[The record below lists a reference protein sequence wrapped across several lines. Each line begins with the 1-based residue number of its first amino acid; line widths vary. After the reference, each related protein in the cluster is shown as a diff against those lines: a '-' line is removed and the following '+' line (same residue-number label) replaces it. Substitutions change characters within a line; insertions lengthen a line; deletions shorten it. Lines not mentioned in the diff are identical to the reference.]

1 MTINLRDQ
9 IPALRNKYYFNYG
22 GQGPLPKSS
31 LEAIVKT
38 WEIIQDLGPFT
49 NDMWPFIN
57 KEILTTKKI
66 IAQKLGVNSK
76 NIALTENI
84 SSGMILPFWG
94 IKVEEGEEL
103 LISDCEHPGV
113 VAASREFCRRNK
125 LIFKI
130 LPIQKIKNLN
140 DENIILEISKNLNSK
155 TKILIISHILW
166 NFGYKI
172 PLKQISIELKN
183 NRENSY
189 LLVDG
194 AQTFGHIKI
203 EEEVFY
209 SDLYSITSHK
219 WACGPEGLG
228 AIYVSDRFIHETDPT
243 IIGWKSLKKEQ
254 GIYEP
259 SDNLFHEDA
268 RKFEVAT
275 SCIPLLAGLRTSLD
289 LLDKDCPE
297 KEKSKNIK
305 RLSEKLWDNLNQFNE
320 IELVLE
326 KKFLNGIVSFNIENI
341 EDKDKFVKKLGEKK
355 IWIRVLE
362 DPKWFRAC
370 VHQMTTDDE
379 INLLSEEIKNL
390 PRNF

>member
-1 MTINLRDQ
+1 L
-9 IPALRNKYYFNYG
+9 
-22 GQGPLPKSS
+22 
-31 LEAIVKT
+31 
-38 WEIIQDLGPFT
+38 
-49 NDMWPFIN
+49 
-57 KEILTTKKI
+57 
-66 IAQKLGVNSK
+66 
-76 NIALTENI
+76 
-84 SSGMILPFWG
+84 
-94 IKVEEGEEL
+94 
-103 LISDCEHPGV
+103 
-113 VAASREFCRRNK
+113 
-125 LIFKI
+125 
-130 LPIQKIKNLN
+130 
-140 DENIILEISKNLNSK
+140 KNLNSK

-194 AQTFGHIKI
+194 AQTFGHINI

-228 AIYVSDRFIHETDPT
+228 AIYVSDKFIHETDPT

-259 SDNLFHEDA
+259 SDNLFHDDA

-275 SCIPLLAGLRTSLD
+275 SCIPLLAGLRNSLD
-289 LLDKDCPE
+289 LLDKDCNEIE
-297 KEKSKNIK
+297 KRKNIK
-305 RLSEKLWDNLNQFNE
+305 RLSEKLWDELNQLNGV
-320 IELVLE
+320 ELVLE
-326 KKFLNGIVSFNIENI
+326 KKYLYGIVSFNIENI

-370 VHQMTTDDE
+370 VHQMTTEAE
-379 INLLSEEIKNL
+379 IDVLSQEIKKILN
-390 PRNF
+390 

>member
-1 MTINLRDQ
+1 MSKNLRDQ
-9 IPALRNKYYFNYG
+9 IPALKNKYYFNYG

-49 NDMWPFIN
+49 NDMWPFIY
-57 KEILTTKKI
+57 KEILTTKRI
-66 IAQKLGVNSK
+66 IAKKLGVNSR

-84 SSGMILPFWG
+84 SSGMVLPFWG
-94 IKVEEGEEL
+94 IKVKEGEEL

-125 LIFKI
+125 LEFKV
-130 LPIQKIKNLN
+130 LPIQKIKTLN
-140 DENIILEISKNLNSK
+140 EETILSEISKNLNSK
-155 TKILIISHILW
+155 TKILVISHVLW
-166 NFGYKI
+166 NFGYQI
-172 PLKQISIELKN
+172 PLKKISIKLKN

-189 LLVDG
+189 LIVDG

-203 EEEVFY
+203 EEEVIY
-209 SDLYSITSHK
+209 SDLYAITSHK

-228 AIYVSDRFIHETDPT
+228 AIYVSDRFIQETDPT

-259 SDNLFHEDA
+259 SKNLFHEDA

-275 SCIPLLAGLRTSLD
+275 SCIPLLAGLRNSLV
-289 LLDKDCPE
+289 LLDQDTPE
-297 KEKSKNIK
+297 NEKSKNIK
-305 RLSEKLWDNLNQFNE
+305 RLSEKLWDDLNQIKN
-320 IELVLE
+320 IDLVLE

-341 EDKDKFVKKLGEKK
+341 EDKNKFVQQLGEKR

-370 VHQMTTDDE
+370 IHQFTTEKE
-379 INLLSEEIKNL
+379 IDLLSKNIKE
-390 PRNF
+390 FVI

>member
-1 MTINLRDQ
+1 MKNNLRDQ
-9 IPALRNKYYFNYG
+9 IPALKNKYYFNYG

-38 WEIIQDLGPFT
+38 WETIQDLGPFT
-49 NDMWPFIN
+49 NDIWPFIY
-57 KEILTTKKI
+57 KEILVTKRILAK
-66 IAQKLGVNSK
+66 KLGVNSK

-84 SSGMILPFWG
+84 SSGMVLPIWG
-94 IKVEEGEEL
+94 IKVKDGEEL

-113 VAASREFCRRNK
+113 VAASREFCRRYK
-125 LIFKI
+125 LKFKI

-140 DENIILEISKNLNSK
+140 DETIISEISKNLNSK

-166 NFGYKI
+166 NFGYKM
-172 PLKQISIELKN
+172 PLKKISIELKN
-183 NRENSY
+183 NQKNSY
-189 LLVDG
+189 LIVDG

-203 EEEVFY
+203 EEEVIY

-228 AIYVSDRFIHETDPT
+228 AFYVSDRFIQETDPT

-259 SDNLFHEDA
+259 AENLFHEDA

-275 SCIPLLAGLRTSLD
+275 SCVPLLAGLRNSLN
-289 LLDKDCPE
+289 LLDQDTPE
-297 KEKSKNIK
+297 RDKSKTIK
-305 RLSEKLWDNLNQFNE
+305 KLSQKLWYELNQINN

-326 KKFLNGIVSFNIENI
+326 KKYLNGIVSFNIENI
-341 EDKDKFVKKLGEKK
+341 EDKNKFVQKLGEKK

-370 VHQMTTDDE
+370 VHQITTEAE
-379 INLLSEEIKNL
+379 IDLLSEEIKKIVEQ
-390 PRNF
+390 

>member
-1 MTINLRDQ
+1 MKINLRDQ
-9 IPALRNKYYFNYG
+9 IPALKNKYYFNYG

-31 LEAIVKT
+31 LEATFKT
-38 WEIIQDLGPFT
+38 WEIIQELGPFT
-49 NDMWPFIN
+49 NDIWPFIY
-57 KEILTTKKI
+57 KEILTTKRI
-66 IAQKLGVNSK
+66 IAKKLGVNSK

-84 SSGMILPFWG
+84 SSGMVLTFWG
-94 IKVEEGEEL
+94 IKVKEGDEL

-125 LIFKI
+125 LKFKI
-130 LPIQKIKNLN
+130 LSIQKIKNLN
-140 DENIILEISKNLNSK
+140 DETIISEISRNLNGK

-166 NFGYKI
+166 NFGYQI
-172 PLKQISIELKN
+172 PLKEISIKLKD

-189 LLVDG
+189 LIVDG
-194 AQTFGHIKI
+194 AQTFGHIRI
-203 EEEVFY
+203 EEEVIY

-228 AIYVSDRFIHETDPT
+228 AIYVSDRFIQETDPT

-259 SDNLFHEDA
+259 SENLFHEDA

-275 SCIPLLAGLRTSLD
+275 SCIPLLAGLRNSLN
-289 LLDKDCPE
+289 LLGQDTPE
-297 KEKSKNIK
+297 KEKGKHIK
-305 RLSEKLWDNLNQFNE
+305 RLSEKLWDDLNQINN
-320 IELVLE
+320 INLVLE
-326 KKFLNGIVSFNIENI
+326 KKFLNGIVSFNIEYL
-341 EDKDKFVKKLGEKK
+341 EDKNKFVQELGEKR

-370 VHQMTTDDE
+370 VHQMTTEDE
-379 INLLSEEIKNL
+379 INLLTYEIKKIIN
-390 PRNF
+390 